1 MASARQKR
9 LRQPRSTSR
18 QYALKIPDGQP
29 TGMEP
34 GFMPGEMIVVDPSR
48 PVAPVNTFSFAF
60 MGYSPHPRNS
70 GLFWKQFLGRLRG
83 GREYYRGD
91 FVLTLPGAPWRHASR
106 QAAGRVSILLTPATT
121 CVSGRAG
128 ETRPN

>member
-18 QYALKIPDGQP
+18 QYALKIPTRPQDPDGQP

-48 PVAPVNTFSFAF
+48 PVAPGCDVVASFNDHGAKPTMCMLRPLVRKDRWAVWLRRIAEPDTAAERFPMAAF
-60 MGYSPHPRNS
+60 ESLHRIVAI
-70 GLFWKQFLGRLRG
+70 
-83 GREYYRGD
+83 GD
-91 FVLTLPGAPWRHASR
+91 WVD
-106 QAAGRVSILLTPATT
+106 
-121 CVSGRAG
+121 
-128 ETRPN
+128 